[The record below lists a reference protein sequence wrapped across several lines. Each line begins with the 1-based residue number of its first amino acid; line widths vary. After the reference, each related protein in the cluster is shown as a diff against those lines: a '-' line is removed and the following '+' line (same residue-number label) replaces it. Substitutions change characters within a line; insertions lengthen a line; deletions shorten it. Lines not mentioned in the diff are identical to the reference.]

1 MPLML
6 STWLKLG
13 CLFYQKIIGLLSE
26 KICYLFLFFPPR
38 YFFVIP
44 SLKAHTLLLSISQR
58 DIKVYYYILF
68 LFKTVLKHFVHL
80 RVRTA
85 VQLQQTANMITVP
98 WSQQAMLLLSYN
110 MVLISWSDQDS
121 WVVQN
126 I

>member
-1 MPLML
+1 M
-6 STWLKLG
+6 
-13 CLFYQKIIGLLSE
+13 SE
-26 KICYLFLFFPPR
+26 KICYLFISPPP
-38 YFFVIP
+38 FVIL
-44 SLKAHTLLLSISQR
+44 SLKAHTLFQSISQR

-110 MVLISWSDQDS
+110 MVLIS
-121 WVVQN
+121 
-126 I
+126 